1 MPAAYNLSQ
10 ARKQLPA
17 LMKESL
23 ERPVPLTRNKQVI
36 GFLLSRERM
45 ESLLETIEVVQ
56 DRKAMKAIRDYEA
69 GKTKF
74 HPLSALG

>member
-1 MPAAYNLSQ
+1 
-10 ARKQLPA
+10 
-17 LMKESL
+17 
-23 ERPVPLTRNKQVI
+23 VPLTRNKQVV

-69 GKTKF
+69 GKTTF